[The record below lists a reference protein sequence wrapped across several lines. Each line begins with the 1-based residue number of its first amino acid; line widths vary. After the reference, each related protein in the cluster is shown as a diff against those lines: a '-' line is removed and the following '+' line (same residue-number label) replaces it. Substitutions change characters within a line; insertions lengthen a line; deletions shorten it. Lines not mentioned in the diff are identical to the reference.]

1 MNDSFIADGRR
12 RHHAMLLSEIRAA
25 VRGEYAERLSA
36 GSLWRRAMLTLA
48 MRREVRRR
56 LAAAVS
62 ARALY

>member
-12 RHHAMLLSEIRAA
+12 RHHALLLAEIRAV

-36 GSLWRRAMLTLA
+36 ASIWRRAALTLA

-56 LAAAVS
+56 FAAAAS
-62 ARALY
+62 ERALY

>member
-12 RHHAMLLSEIRAA
+12 RHHAMLLAEVRAA
-25 VRGEYAERLSA
+25 VRGEYAERWA
-36 GSLWRRAMLTLA
+36 AASLWRRAVLTLA

-62 ARALY
+62 ECTLY